1 MTEIYA
7 SDLDPRKANDGFMGE
22 RFEKAMKKAED
33 NGDELVVGEF
43 YPNKKWRVD

>member
-1 MTEIYA
+1 
-7 SDLDPRKANDGFMGE
+7 
-22 RFEKAMKKAED
+22 MKKAED